1 MCQVKYKEMKTHIG
15 TDAGDTW
22 DSRIRTEKEQE
33 RTDIRLH
40 VNYGDAYWR
49 VPAIVFRTAVNNRG
63 NGDYSASSMLY
74 TSIVGAGGQVR
85 DTTPPHHQD
94 RNRFRD
100 K

>member
-40 VNYGDAYWR
+40 VNYGDEY
-49 VPAIVFRTAVNNRG
+49 
-63 NGDYSASSMLY
+63 
-74 TSIVGAGGQVR
+74 
-85 DTTPPHHQD
+85 
-94 RNRFRD
+94 
-100 K
+100 